1 MQFAA
6 VLFRR
11 SLEVFTM
18 TLITLLALIVIVAVI
33 FRYSGNSLVWYD
45 EVASVMLAWITYY
58 GAALAA
64 VRRSHLSF
72 SGVLLALPLTMR
84 KIVFLIGEAI
94 VIAMFAAMAWAGWFV
109 LQIMGGETL
118 ISLPWVGLQFTQ
130 SVIPIGCA
138 LFVIG
143 QLLSFPEAWHR
154 MVTALDVETEDMNH
168 EIAKATQG
176 GAPINERA
184 A

>member
-11 SLEVFTM
+11 TLEVFTM
-18 TLITLLALIVIVAVI
+18 TLITFLALIVILAVI
-33 FRYSGNSLVWYD
+33 FRYSGYSLVWYD

-72 SGVLLALPLTMR
+72 SGVLLALPLTLR
-84 KIVFLIGEAI
+84 KIVFLMGEAI

-118 ISLPWVGLQFTQ
+118 ISLP
-130 SVIPIGCA
+130 
-138 LFVIG
+138 
-143 QLLSFPEAWHR
+143 EAWQR
-154 MVTALDVETEDMNH
+154 MVTALDVETEEMNQ
-168 EIAKATQG
+168 EIAKAQKSD
-176 GAPINERA
+176 APFNERA

>member
-11 SLEVFTM
+11 ILEVFTM
-18 TLITLLALIVIVAVI
+18 ALITILALIVILAVV
-33 FRYSGNSLVWYD
+33 FRYTGNSLVWYD

-72 SGVLLALPLTMR
+72 SGLLLAMPLPLR
-84 KIVFLIGEAI
+84 KIGFLIGEVI
-94 VIAMFAAMAWAGWFV
+94 VIAVFAAMAWAGWFV
-109 LQIMGGETL
+109 LRVMGGETL

-130 SVIPIGCA
+130 SVIPVGCG

-143 QLLSFPEAWHR
+143 QILSLPDAWNR
-154 MVTALDVETEDMNH
+154 MVTALDVETEEMNH
-168 EIAKATQG
+168 EIAKAQKSD
-176 GAPINERA
+176 APISERA

>member
-11 SLEVFTM
+11 TLEVFTM
-18 TLITLLALIVIVAVI
+18 TLITFLALIVILAVI
-33 FRYSGNSLVWYD
+33 FRYSGYSLVWYD

-72 SGVLLALPLTMR
+72 SGVLLALPLTLR
-84 KIVFLIGEAI
+84 KIVFLMGEAI

-109 LQIMGGETL
+109 LQIMG
-118 ISLPWVGLQFTQ
+118 
-130 SVIPIGCA
+130 
-138 LFVIG
+138 
-143 QLLSFPEAWHR
+143 
-154 MVTALDVETEDMNH
+154 
-168 EIAKATQG
+168 AK
-176 GAPINERA
+176 P
-184 A
+184 

>member
-11 SLEVFTM
+11 ILEVFTM
-18 TLITLLALIVIVAVI
+18 ALITILALIVILAVV
-33 FRYSGNSLVWYD
+33 FRYTGNSLVWYD

-72 SGVLLALPLTMR
+72 SGLLLALPLPLR
-84 KIVFLIGEAI
+84 KAGFLLGEVI
-94 VIAMFAAMAWAGWFV
+94 VISVFVVTTWAGWFV

-118 ISLPWVGLQFTQ
+118 VSLPWIGLQFTQ
-130 SVIPIGCA
+130 SVIPIGCV
-138 LFVIG
+138 LFVVG
-143 QLLSFPEAWHR
+143 QVLSFPEAWQR
-154 MVTALDVETEDMNH
+154 MVTALDVETEEMNH
-168 EIAKATQG
+168 EIAKAQNSD
-176 GAPINERA
+176 APISERA